1 MKALDRKLLRDL
13 MQMKGQALAI
23 SLVMACGVATFVLS
37 LTTLGS
43 LRNSQQTYYDRYHF
57 ADVFARVKRAPHS
70 LAERI
75 AEIPGVGSVQTRV
88 VMDVT
93 LDVPGVAEP
102 ATGRLI
108 SIPDRTTRGLNDI
121 HLRSGRWFEPG
132 RRGEVLVSEA
142 FAEANHFKPG
152 DEVKAILNG
161 RLQPLKIV
169 GIAMS
174 PEYIYA
180 IRPGELMPDDR
191 RFGVFWMSATELA
204 PAFNM
209 EGAFNDV
216 ALSLTPGA
224 SEAEVIQR
232 LDRLLDPYGCAG
244 AYGRSEQ
251 ISNKFVS
258 NELTQLKSMAMV
270 APTIFLSVAAF
281 LLNVVLSRIVNTQRE
296 QIAALRAFGYTRLQV
311 GLHFLKLIF
320 LLVFLGWVIG
330 TIAGAYL
337 GHEMTGMYAMFFR
350 FPVFDYQF
358 DMAIAFLALLVAGSA
373 ATLGALAA
381 VRRAAIMPP
390 AEAMRPEPPAK
401 YRRTILERLGLSR
414 FISQAM
420 RIVLR
425 NLERQP
431 FRSLMTV
438 VGIAL
443 ATSVLVLGSFIQDV
457 TEYVI
462 DFQFTTVQRQDATIT
477 FIEPS
482 SSAVLHEVRN
492 MPGVID
498 AEPFRSVPVRMRV
511 GHRAR
516 RLAIMG
522 LDPQMRLFRVL
533 DTSERLV
540 PLPDDGLVMSD
551 KLADLLSVK
560 VGDVVTLE
568 VLEGERPVRAVAVAA
583 IMTDYTEASAY
594 MSIAAL
600 NRLLREGDCIS
611 GAFLT
616 LDVQERGKLYTKLK
630 EMPKVAGVSIKE
642 AALRSFQHTL
652 EENLLRMR
660 TINVIFAC
668 IIAFGVV
675 YNSARI
681 SLAERSRELATLRV
695 MGFTRGEISA
705 ILLGELAVLTLV
717 AIPLGLVMG
726 SGLAKIATV
735 TLETET
741 QRFPYVVND
750 ATYAFAATITLLA
763 ACLSGLVVRRRLDDL
778 NLVAVLKSRE

>member
-1 MKALDRKLLRDL
+1 MRALDRKLIRDL
-13 MQMKGQALAI
+13 LQMKGQALAI

-57 ADVFARVKRAPHS
+57 ADVFAHVKRAPNS
-70 LAERI
+70 LTERI
-75 AEIPGVGSVQTRV
+75 ADIPGVGAVQTRV

-93 LDVPGVAEP
+93 LDVPGVPEP

-108 SIPDRTTRGLNDI
+108 SIPDRTARGLNDI
-121 HLRSGRWFEPG
+121 HLRSGRWVEPG

-142 FAEANHFKPG
+142 FADANGFKPG

-161 RLQPLKIV
+161 KLQPLKIV
-169 GIAMS
+169 GIALS

-191 RFGVFWMSATELA
+191 RFGIFWMSATELA

-224 SEAEVIQR
+224 SEADVIQR
-232 LDRLLDPYGCAG
+232 LDRVLDPYGCAG
-244 AYGRSEQ
+244 SYGRSEQ

-258 NELTQLKSMAMV
+258 NELTQLRAMAMV
-270 APTIFLSVAAF
+270 APSIFLSVAAF
-281 LLNVVLSRIVNTQRE
+281 LLNIVLSRIVNTQRE
-296 QIAALRAFGYTRLQV
+296 QIAALRAFGYARWQI
-311 GLHFLKLIF
+311 GLHYLKMIF
-320 LLVFLGWVIG
+320 LLVFFGWVIG

-337 GHEMTGMYAMFFR
+337 GREMTGMYAMFFH
-350 FPVFDYQF
+350 FPIFDYQF
-358 DMAIAFLALLVAGSA
+358 DIGVALLALLVAGTA

-401 YRRTILERLGLSR
+401 YRRTVLERLGLSR
-414 FISQAM
+414 FLSQAM
-420 RIVLR
+420 RMVLR

-431 FRSLMTV
+431 LRSLMTII
-438 VGIAL
+438 GIAL
-443 ATSVLVLGSFIQDV
+443 ATSVLVLGSFVQDV

-462 DFQFTTVQRQDATIT
+462 DFQFSAVQRQDATIT
-477 FIEPS
+477 FIEPPS
-482 SSAVLHEVRN
+482 ITVLHEVRN
-492 MPGVID
+492 LPGVID
-498 AEPFRSVPVRMRV
+498 AEPFRSVAVRMRM
-511 GHRAR
+511 GHRTR
-516 RLAIMG
+516 RLGIMG
-522 LDPQMRLFRVL
+522 LDPGMRLFRVL
-533 DTSERLV
+533 DANEQLV
-540 PLPDDGLVMSD
+540 PLPDDGLVISD
-551 KLADLLSVK
+551 KLADLLGVR
-560 VGDVVTLE
+560 VGDDVTLE
-568 VLEGERPVRAVAVAA
+568 VLEGERPVRTVPIAA
-583 IMTDYTEASAY
+583 IMVDYTEASAY
-594 MSIAAL
+594 MNIAAL
-600 NRLLREGDCIS
+600 NRVLREGDCIS

-616 LDVQERGKLYTKLK
+616 IDVQERGKLYTRLK
-630 EMPKVAGVSIKE
+630 EMPKVAGVSVKE

-660 TINVIFAC
+660 TMNVIFAC

-695 MGFTRGEISA
+695 MGFTRREIST

-717 AIPLGLVMG
+717 AIPLGLLMG

-735 TLETET
+735 ALETET
-741 QRFPYVVND
+741 QKFPYVVYD
-750 ATYAFAATITLLA
+750 STYAFAATVTSLA
-763 ACLSGLVVRRRLDDL
+763 ACISALIVRRRLDEL

>member
-13 MQMKGQALAI
+13 LLMKGQALAI

-43 LRNSQQTYYDRYHF
+43 LKYSQRTYYDRYHF
-57 ADVFARVKRAPHS
+57 ADVFARIKRAPNS
-70 LAERI
+70 LVERI
-75 AEIPGVGSVQTRV
+75 AEIQGVGSVQTRV

-93 LDVPGVAEP
+93 IDVPGVPEP

-108 SIPDRTTRGLNDI
+108 SIPDRAARGLNDI
-121 HLRSGRWFEPG
+121 HLRSGRWVEPG

-142 FAEANHFKPG
+142 FAEANNFKPG
-152 DEVKAILNG
+152 DEVKAVLNG

-169 GIAMS
+169 GIALS

-191 RFGVFWMSATELA
+191 RFGVFWMSVTELA
-204 PAFNM
+204 PVFNM

-224 SEAEVIQR
+224 SEPEVIRQ

-244 AYGRSEQ
+244 AYGKSEQ
-251 ISNKFVS
+251 ISNKFVT
-258 NELTQLKSMAMV
+258 NELTQLQSMAMV

-281 LLNVVLSRIVNTQRE
+281 LVNVVLSRIVNTQRE
-296 QIAALRAFGYTRLQV
+296 QIAALRAFGYSSIQI
-311 GLHFLKLIF
+311 GLHYLKLVF
-320 LLVFLGWVIG
+320 LLVFFGWILGS
-330 TIAGAYL
+330 IAGAYL
-337 GHEMTGMYAMFFR
+337 GNEMTGMYAMFFR
-350 FPVFDYQF
+350 FPQFNYRFDL
-358 DMAIAFLALLVAGSA
+358 AIPLLALVVAGSA
-373 ATLGALAA
+373 ATIGALAS

-401 YRRTILERLGLSR
+401 YQRTILERLGLSL
-414 FISQAM
+414 FISPSM
-420 RIVLR
+420 RMILR
-425 NLERQP
+425 NLERQ
-431 FRSLMTV
+431 RIKSLMTI

-443 ATSVLVLGSFIQDV
+443 ATAVLVLGSFVQDV

-462 DFQFTTVQRQDATIT
+462 DFQFYTVQRQDATIT

-482 SSAVLHEVRN
+482 SSRVLHEVRN
-492 MPGVID
+492 LPGVID
-498 AEPFRSVPVRMRV
+498 AEPFRSVPVRMRS
-511 GHRAR
+511 GHRTR
-516 RLAIMG
+516 RLGVMG
-522 LDPQMRLFRVL
+522 LDPRMRYYRVL
-533 DTSERLV
+533 DANERLV
-540 PLPDDGLVMSD
+540 PLPDEGLVISD
-551 KLADLLSVK
+551 KLADLLGVQ
-560 VGDVVTLE
+560 VGDNVILE
-568 VLEGERPVRAVAVAA
+568 VLEGERPIRTVPIAA
-583 IMTDYTEASAY
+583 IMVDYTEASAY
-594 MSIAAL
+594 MNIAAL
-600 NRLLREGDCIS
+600 NQVLREGDCVS
-611 GAFLT
+611 GAFLVVD
-616 LDVQERGKLYTKLK
+616 LQQREKLYTRLK
-630 EMPKVAGVSIKE
+630 ELPKVAGVSIKE

-660 TINVIFAC
+660 TMNVIFAC

-695 MGFTRGEISA
+695 MGFTRAEISA
-705 ILLGELAVLTLV
+705 ILLGELAVLTLLAV
-717 AIPLGLVMG
+717 PLGLLMG

-735 TLETET
+735 ALETET

-750 ATYAFAATITLLA
+750 ATYAFAATITLVA
-763 ACLSGLVVRRRLDDL
+763 ATLCGLIVRRRLDHLD
-778 NLVAVLKSRE
+778 LVAVLKSRE

>member
-13 MQMKGQALAI
+13 FLMKGQALAI

-43 LRNSQQTYYDRYHF
+43 LQYSQRTYYDRYHF
-57 ADVFARVKRAPHS
+57 ADVFARVKRAPNS
-70 LAERI
+70 LVERI
-75 AEIPGVGSVQTRV
+75 AEIQGVGSVQTRV

-93 LDVPGVAEP
+93 IDVPGVPEP

-108 SIPDRTTRGLNDI
+108 SIPDRATRGLNDI
-121 HLRSGRWFEPG
+121 HLRSGRWVEPG

-142 FAEANHFKPG
+142 FAEANNFKPG

-169 GIAMS
+169 GIALS

-191 RFGVFWMSATELA
+191 RFGIFWMSVTELA
-204 PAFNM
+204 PVFNM

-224 SEAEVIQR
+224 SEPEVIRQ

-244 AYGRSEQ
+244 AYGKSEQ
-251 ISNKFVS
+251 ISNKFVT
-258 NELTQLKSMAMV
+258 NELTQLQSMAMV

-281 LLNVVLSRIVNTQRE
+281 LVNVVLSRIVNTQRE
-296 QIAALRAFGYTRLQV
+296 QIAALRAFGYSSVQI
-311 GLHFLKLIF
+311 GMHYLKLVF
-320 LLVFLGWVIG
+320 LLVFFGWILG

-337 GHEMTGMYAMFFR
+337 GNEMTGMYAMFFR
-350 FPVFDYQF
+350 FPQFKYRFDL
-358 DMAIAFLALLVAGSA
+358 AIPLLALLVAGSA
-373 ATLGALAA
+373 ATIGALAS

-401 YRRTILERLGLSR
+401 YQRTILERLGLSR
-414 FISQAM
+414 FISPSM
-420 RIVLR
+420 RMILR
-425 NLERQP
+425 NLERQ
-431 FRSLMTV
+431 RIKSLMTI

-443 ATSVLVLGSFIQDV
+443 ATSVLVLGSFVQDV

-462 DFQFTTVQRQDATIT
+462 DFQFYTVQRQDATIT

-482 SSAVLHEVRN
+482 SSRVLHEVRN
-492 MPGVID
+492 LPGVID
-498 AEPFRSVPVRMRV
+498 AEPFRSVPVRMRS
-511 GHRAR
+511 GHRTR
-516 RLAIMG
+516 RLGIMG
-522 LDPQMRLFRVL
+522 LDPRMRYYRVL
-533 DTSERLV
+533 DANERLV
-540 PLPDDGLVMSD
+540 PLPDEGLVISD
-551 KLADLLSVK
+551 KLADLLGVQ
-560 VGDVVTLE
+560 VGDHVILE
-568 VLEGERPVRAVAVAA
+568 VLEGERPIRTVPIAAVMV
-583 IMTDYTEASAY
+583 DYTEASAY
-594 MSIAAL
+594 MNIGAL
-600 NRLLREGDCIS
+600 NRVLREGDCVS
-611 GAFLT
+611 GAFLVVD
-616 LDVQERGKLYTKLK
+616 LQQRNKLYAHLK

-660 TINVIFAC
+660 TMNVIFAC

-695 MGFTRGEISA
+695 MGFTRAEISA
-705 ILLGELAVLTLV
+705 ILLGELAVLTLLAV
-717 AIPLGLVMG
+717 PLGLLMG

-735 TLETET
+735 ALETET

-750 ATYAFAATITLLA
+750 ATYAFAATITLA
-763 ACLSGLVVRRRLDDL
+763 AATLCGLIVRRRLDHLD
-778 NLVAVLKSRE
+778 LVAVLKSRE